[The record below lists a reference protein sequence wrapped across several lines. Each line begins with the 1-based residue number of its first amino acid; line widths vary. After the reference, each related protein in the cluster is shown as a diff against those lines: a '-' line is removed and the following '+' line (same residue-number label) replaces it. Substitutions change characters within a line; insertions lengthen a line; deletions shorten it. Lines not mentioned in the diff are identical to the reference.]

1 MQNNAF
7 TPFGPTYLVDS
18 STPVQVKSSA
28 NAPAPTSYR
37 IRNTNT
43 SSNFFAW
50 APALPS
56 GSTPTFGAAAPTLGT
71 PAVNTIGMIG
81 SSVEVFQLPG
91 NCWFI
96 GNLANL
102 EITPGEGF

>member
-7 TPFGPTYLVDS
+7 TPFGPTYLVD
-18 STPVQVKSSA
+18 TGAPVQVKSGSG
-28 NAPAPTSYR
+28 APAPTSYR
-37 IRNTNT
+37 IRNT
-43 SSNFFAW
+43 SSSANYFAW

-56 GSTPTFGAAAPTLGT
+56 GSVPLFGAAAPTAGN
-71 PAVNTIGMIG
+71 PAVNIMGMIG
-81 SSVEVFQLPG
+81 ASVEVFQLPA

-96 GNLANL
+96 ANLTAL